1 MSAIISKLDT
11 QKHKYILMSILL
23 DISKNDLLK
32 STLVFKGGTVLFLL
46 YNLDRFSTDLDL
58 DFDLAGDV
66 NKEIILDEVIIILK
80 KYGEIK
86 DNFIKRNTIFSVLSY
101 GDIDHNIKIEIST
114 RGVSGKYG
122 FKNFMGIQL
131 QILDIDYIS
140 SNKFIALTARDK
152 LANRDIYDIHFI
164 LKNNLPINKEY
175 IEIKTGISF
184 KDYINKMIQFLE
196 KLGNKHNILDGL
208 GTTLDEK
215 QKIFVKNN
223 LVQETIFLL
232 HSII

>member
-11 QKHKYILMSILL
+11 QKHKFILMSILL

-32 STLVFKGGTVLFLL
+32 STLVFKGGTALFLL
-46 YNLDRFSTDLDL
+46 YNLDRFSTDLD
-58 DFDLAGDV
+58 FDLVGDL

-86 DNFIKRNTIFSVLSY
+86 DNYIKRNTIFSVLSY
-101 GDIDHNIKIEIST
+101 SDIDHNIKIEIST

-131 QILDIDYIS
+131 QILDIDYIC

-164 LKNNLPINKEY
+164 LKNNMQINKEY
-175 IEIKTGISF
+175 IEIKTGITF

-196 KLGNKHNILDGL
+196 KLGSKHNILDGL

-215 QKIFVKNN
+215 QKIFIKNN

>member
-32 STLVFKGGTVLFLL
+32 STLVFKWGTVLFLL

-58 DFDLAGDV
+58 DFDLAWDV

-80 KYGEIK
+80 KYWEIK

-101 GDIDHNIKIEIST
+101 WDIDHNIKIEIST
-114 RGVSGKYG
+114 RWVSWKYG
-122 FKNFMGIQL
+122 FKNFMWIQL

-175 IEIKTGISF
+175 IEIKTWISF

-196 KLGNKHNILDGL
+196 KLWNKHNILDWL
-208 GTTLDEK
+208 WTTLDEK

>member
-11 QKHKYILMSILL
+11 QKHKFILMSILL

-32 STLVFKGGTVLFLL
+32 STLVFKWGTALFLL
-46 YNLDRFSTDLDL
+46 YNLDRFSTDLD
-58 DFDLAGDV
+58 FDLVWDL

-80 KYGEIK
+80 KYWEIK

-101 GDIDHNIKIEIST
+101 WDIDHNIKIEIST
-114 RGVSGKYG
+114 RWVSWKYG
-122 FKNFMGIQL
+122 FKNFMWIQL

-140 SNKFIALTARDK
+140 ANKFIALTARDK

-164 LKNNLPINKEY
+164 LKNNLPINKGY
-175 IEIKTGISF
+175 IENKTWISF
-184 KDYINKMIQFLE
+184 KDYINKMIKFLE
-196 KLGNKHNILDGL
+196 KLWNKYNILDWL
-208 GTTLDEK
+208 WTTLDEK

-223 LVQETIFLL
+223 LVIETIFLL

>member
-11 QKHKYILMSILL
+11 QKHKFILMSILL

-32 STLVFKGGTVLFLL
+32 STLVFKWGTALFLL
-46 YNLDRFSTDLDL
+46 YNLDRFSTDLD
-58 DFDLAGDV
+58 FDLVWDL

-80 KYGEIK
+80 KYWEIK
-86 DNFIKRNTIFSVLSY
+86 DNYIKRNTIFSVLSY
-101 GDIDHNIKIEIST
+101 SDIDHNIKIEIST
-114 RGVSGKYG
+114 RWVSWKYG
-122 FKNFMGIQL
+122 FKNFMWIQL
-131 QILDIDYIS
+131 QILDIDYIC

-164 LKNNLPINKEY
+164 LKNNMQINKEY
-175 IEIKTGISF
+175 IEIKTWITF

-196 KLGNKHNILDGL
+196 KLWSKHNILDWL
-208 GTTLDEK
+208 WTTLDEK
-215 QKIFVKNN
+215 QKIFIKNN

>member
-11 QKHKYILMSILL
+11 QKHKFILMSILL

-32 STLVFKGGTVLFLL
+32 STLVFKWGTALFLL
-46 YNLDRFSTDLDL
+46 YNLDRFSTDLD
-58 DFDLAGDV
+58 FDLVWDL

-80 KYGEIK
+80 KYWEIK

-101 GDIDHNIKIEIST
+101 WDIDHNIKIEIST
-114 RGVSGKYG
+114 RWVSWKYG
-122 FKNFMGIQL
+122 FKNFMWIQL
-131 QILDIDYIS
+131 QILDIDYIC

-164 LKNNLPINKEY
+164 LKNNMQINKEF
-175 IEIKTGISF
+175 IEIKTWITF

-196 KLGNKHNILDGL
+196 KLWSKHNILDWL
-208 GTTLDEK
+208 WTTLDEK
-215 QKIFVKNN
+215 QKIFIKNN